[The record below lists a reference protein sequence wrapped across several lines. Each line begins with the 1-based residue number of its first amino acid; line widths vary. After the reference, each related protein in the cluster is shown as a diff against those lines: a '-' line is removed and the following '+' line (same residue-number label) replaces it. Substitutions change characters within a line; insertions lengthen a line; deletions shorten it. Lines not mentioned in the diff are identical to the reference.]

1 MFEQCLNAVSLVIQ
15 AVAADWNSCTSKV
28 LAISIQGLERSLQNG
43 LLQCCLATVQQQ
55 VVNRLADT
63 AALQPTA
70 SMSASLCH
78 SQMPVVGSRCLVD
91 LDACTHATKELK
103 ATKKLAESV

>member
-15 AVAADWNSCTSKV
+15 AVAADWNSCTSK
-28 LAISIQGLERSLQNG
+28 IPDNFIQGLEKSLQNG
-43 LLQCCLATVQQQ
+43 LLQCCLATAQQQ

-63 AALQPTA
+63 AALQATA

-78 SQMPVVGSRCLVD
+78 SQMPVVGSRCLLE

-103 ATKKLAESV
+103 ATKSLAESV